1 MIEYPD
7 VPPIPPGWKIPPHF
21 EYSPLFAIYKRMR
34 NEEGHS
40 TAEIAAL
47 EVGIEAFFFLT
58 GFQPPPG
65 SDYIV
70 ARETTD
76 PKNQVFFW
84 MNRTQ
89 PLLDYLDAYLSE
101 VRSNGTSEQI
111 KLLRDILDKP
121 EDQKASPSCSIDNDD
136 DQHDD
141 VNKVDSFPEPSEA
154 ITILDRIAQ
163 RCGSTSVEYVALQI
177 TIRAL
182 RHLIENG
189 EAPEFMR
196 YVDQMSKWEPS
207 PVE

>member
-70 ARETTD
+70 ARSQ
-76 PKNQVFFW
+76 KSSL
-84 MNRTQ
+84 
-89 PLLDYLDAYLSE
+89 LLDEPYTAIARLS
-101 VRSNGTSEQI
+101 
-111 KLLRDILDKP
+111 
-121 EDQKASPSCSIDNDD
+121 
-136 DQHDD
+136 
-141 VNKVDSFPEPSEA
+141 
-154 ITILDRIAQ
+154 
-163 RCGSTSVEYVALQI
+163 
-177 TIRAL
+177 
-182 RHLIENG
+182 
-189 EAPEFMR
+189 
-196 YVDQMSKWEPS
+196 
-207 PVE
+207 